1 MIGSEML
8 ETIGTVAVPLPAVSP
23 DMRCEEVDRRFQA
36 DPDLGAIAVVEEGRP
51 IGLINRYD
59 LITHLSRD
67 YGRALFARKPVSQ
80 LMDRNPLI
88 VESSISVDKLESL
101 IADEH
106 QSALLRGFI
115 VTRAG
120 IYYGVGTALLLLQ
133 LGMARSERRNR
144 ALERAR
150 QQAEEASLSKTRF
163 LANMSHE
170 LRTPLNAII
179 GFAEVIQ
186 KQMLGPIGN
195 SRYVEYVDDIL
206 SSGQHLLSLIN
217 NILDMSKIESGSW
230 RIQPEV
236 TDPVEILETSLRVF
250 RERAVG
256 RGVRLDLVAA
266 PDLYE
271 GFVDRQALRQI
282 LLNLVSNAIKFTPPG
297 GHVEIG
303 AAGEADGG
311 FRIWVGDTGI
321 GIAPE
326 NIPVVLAPF
335 GQVENDLTRKYEG
348 TGLGLPLVKSL
359 VELHGGRF
367 ELDTAP
373 GRGTTVRAWFP
384 PPPGNLPAG
393 KPAPVNSA
401 RPSAAASPAA
411 MSD

>member
-1 MIGSEML
+1 MIGSEIL
-8 ETIGTVAVPLPAVSP
+8 ETIGTVAVPLPSVP
-23 DMRCEEVDRRFQA
+23 PTMRCEDVDRRFQA
-36 DPDLGAIAVVEEGRP
+36 DPDLGTIAVVEHGRP
-51 IGLINRYD
+51 VGLINRYD

-67 YGRALFARKPVSQ
+67 FGRALFARKPVAD
-80 LMDRNPLI
+80 LMDRNPLV
-88 VESSISVDKLESL
+88 VESTTSVDKLESL

-120 IYYGVGTALLLLQ
+120 VYYGVGTALLLLQ
-133 LGMARSERRNR
+133 LGMARSERRSR

-186 KQMLGPIGN
+186 KEMLGPLGN
-195 SRYVEYVDDIL
+195 ARYGEYVDDIL

-230 RIQPEV
+230 RIQPEML
-236 TDPVEILETSLRVF
+236 DPVDVLETSLRVF
-250 RERAVG
+250 RERAVS
-256 RGVRLDLVAA
+256 RGLRLSLQIDPGLS
-266 PDLYE
+266 E

-282 LLNLVSNAIKFTPPG
+282 MLNLVSNAIKFTAAG
-297 GHVEIG
+297 GTVEIG
-303 AAGEADGG
+303 AEALAEGG
-311 FRIWVGDTGI
+311 FRIRVSDTGI
-321 GIAPE
+321 GIAAE

-367 ELDTAP
+367 ELDSRL
-373 GRGTTVRAWFP
+373 GEGTTVRAYFP
-384 PPPGNLPAG
+384 PPPDAQ
-393 KPAPVNSA
+393 AA
-401 RPSAAASPAA
+401 ATAASPAA

>member
-1 MIGSEML
+1 MMTSEAL
-8 ETIGTVAVPLPAVSP
+8 ETIGTVAVALPPVHTT
-23 DMRCEEVDRRFQA
+23 MRCEEVDLRFQA
-36 DPDLGAIAVVEEGRP
+36 DPDLAALAVVQDARP
-51 IGLINRYD
+51 VGLINRYD

-67 YGRALFARKPVSQ
+67 YGRALYAKKPVSA
-80 LMDRNPLI
+80 LMDAAPLI
-88 VESSISVDKLESL
+88 VDANISVDRLESL

-115 VTRAG
+115 VTRNG
-120 IYYGVGTALLLLQ
+120 RYYGVGTALSLLQ

-144 ALERAR
+144 ALDRAR

-186 KQMLGPIGN
+186 KQLMGPLGN
-195 SRYVEYVDDIL
+195 ARYAEYVDDIL

-230 RIQPEV
+230 RIQPEM
-236 TDPVEILETSLRVF
+236 TDPVEIMEASLRTF
-250 RERAVG
+250 RERAEG
-256 RGVRLDLVAA
+256 RGIFMAMTVDARLF
-266 PDLYE
+266 E

-282 LLNLVSNAIKFTPPG
+282 LLNLVSNAVKFTPPG
-297 GHVEIG
+297 GRIEVG
-303 AAGEADGG
+303 AEPFGDGA
-311 FRIWVGDTGI
+311 FAVWVRDTGI

-335 GQVENDLTRKYEG
+335 GQVENDLTRQYEG

-359 VELHGGRF
+359 VEMHGGRF
-367 ELDTAP
+367 EIHSALNE
-373 GRGTTVRAWFP
+373 GTTIRASFP
-384 PPPGNLPAG
+384 PPP
-393 KPAPVNSA
+393 SA
-401 RPSAAASPAA
+401 RALIETTSPAAAS
-411 MSD
+411 D